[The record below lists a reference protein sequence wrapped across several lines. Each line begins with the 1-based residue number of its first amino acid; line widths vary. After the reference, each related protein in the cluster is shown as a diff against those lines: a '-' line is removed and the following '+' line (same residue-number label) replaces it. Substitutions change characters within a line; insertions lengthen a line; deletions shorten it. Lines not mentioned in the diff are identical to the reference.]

1 MNEEVEIEQ
10 YSGNTYAD
18 HLLEMMKLIDVKSI
32 ELRQAYIYGKENRE
46 AHYQLISLLT
56 QAWYELLPKVSN
68 NPKLAESFRK
78 WKNVYQDP
86 KILLIPRYES
96 MIWLF
101 AIHIRMAYEHL
112 GLTNI

>member
-1 MNEEVEIEQ
+1 MNDQVDMEQ
-10 YSGNTYAD
+10 YTGDTYSS
-18 HLLEMMKLIDVKSI
+18 HLLEMMRLIDIKSI
-32 ELRQAYIYGKENRE
+32 EVRQAYIYGRDNRE
-46 AHYQLISLLT
+46 AHYQLISLLV
-56 QAWYELLPKVSN
+56 QAWYELLPKVAN

-78 WKNVYQDP
+78 WKNVYRDP

-96 MIWLF
+96 LIWQF